1 MYSKD
6 IASAKV
12 KLSGILMK
20 SKFDQALLKRMDDL
34 LSKMQWLI
42 WDELAV
48 IGSFIVQAVRE
59 HLATATP
66 SGRTY
71 AFVDEDFNLI
81 KDHTASSGGEPPM
94 KFSGLLMESI
104 DYRILRE
111 INTVEVGVWSNDTWQ
126 WESLYYIGLEDRKID
141 ESLDSDLARF
151 KSDGYHGIV
160 VVDESGTGTPVSKYA
175 FYLEEG
181 TDKMD
186 ARPFIKP
193 VIESEEF
200 RKLLWKYRKELPEKL
215 RGRMRRKKIPVYF
228 KLKYVDKKKD

>member
-1 MYSKD
+1 MYSSD
-6 IASAKV
+6 IANAKV

-20 SKFDQALLKRMDDL
+20 SKFDQALFKRMDDL

-48 IGSFIVQAVRE
+48 IGSFIVRAVRE

-66 SGRTY
+66 SGRKY
-71 AFVDEDFNLI
+71 AYVDEDFNLI
-81 KDHTASSGGEPPM
+81 KEHTASADGDPPM
-94 KFSGLLMESI
+94 SFSGLLMESI
-104 DYRILRE
+104 DYRVLRE
-111 INTVEVGVWSNDTWQ
+111 INTVEVGVWSNDPWQ
-126 WESLYYIGLEDRKID
+126 WETLYYVGLENRKID
-141 ESLDSDLARF
+141 EESDSDLARF

-160 VVDESGTGTPVSKYA
+160 VVDEGGDGTPVSKYA

-181 TDKMD
+181 TEKME

-200 RKLLWKYRKELPEKL
+200 RKLLWDFRKELPAKL
-215 RGRMRRKKIPVYF
+215 RERMKRKKVPVYF
-228 KLKYVDKKKD
+228 KLKYED